1 MATKKPAPTKKTAK
15 EKLLEEHTR
24 DLDRRMW
31 NIQDEMIEM
40 GNNIIS
46 VWLSDADSQN
56 IFEESVDWI
65 LSSEAQKMFES
76 QSGVMAIESVKCA
89 IYQFERHREDN
100 WDEEDNEEE
109 TNTSKLYDDVREF
122 FNV

>member
-1 MATKKPAPTKKTAK
+1 MTKQSEQNEEIEKKRLVEDHIK
-15 EKLLEEHTR
+15 
-24 DLDRRMW
+24 DLDRRIW

-56 IFEESVDWI
+56 IFEEMVDW
-65 LSSEAQKMFES
+65 LLGPEAQKQFEFH
-76 QSGVMAIESVKCA
+76 SGVMAIESVKYA
-89 IYQFERHREDN
+89 IYQFKTDQEDN
-100 WDEEDNEEE
+100 WVEKEEE
-109 TNTSKLYDDVREF
+109 QGNNNSKLYEDVRAF

>member
-1 MATKKPAPTKKTAK
+1 MTKQSEQNEEIEKKRLVEDHIK
-15 EKLLEEHTR
+15 
-24 DLDRRMW
+24 DLDRRIW

-56 IFEESVDWI
+56 IFEEMVDW
-65 LSSEAQKMFES
+65 LLGPEAQKQFEFY
-76 QSGVMAIESVKCA
+76 SGVMAIESVKYA
-89 IYQFERHREDN
+89 IYQFKTDQEDN
-100 WDEEDNEEE
+100 WVEKEEE
-109 TNTSKLYDDVREF
+109 QGNNNSKLYEDVRAF

>member
-1 MATKKPAPTKKTAK
+1 MTKQSEHNEEIEKKRLVEDHIK
-15 EKLLEEHTR
+15 
-24 DLDRRMW
+24 DLDRRIW

-56 IFEESVDWI
+56 IFEEMVDW
-65 LSSEAQKMFES
+65 LLGPEAQKQFEFH
-76 QSGVMAIESVKCA
+76 SGVMAIESVKYA
-89 IYQFERHREDN
+89 IYQFKTDQEDN
-100 WDEEDNEEE
+100 WVEKEEE
-109 TNTSKLYDDVREF
+109 QGNNNSKLYEDVRAF